1 MQCWIN
7 GTATG
12 GSDDNIKMVNILL
25 IRLRRTIVPSFH
37 YSIFGP
43 NSEVLKNLYIL
54 R

>member
-12 GSDDNIKMVNILL
+12 GSDDNIKMVNILFKKQYS
-25 IRLRRTIVPSFH
+25 IVPPFH

-43 NSEVLKNLYIL
+43 NSEILKNLYIL
-54 R
+54 